1 MRLTLFTFRE
11 LSPGL
16 NPWFWFVFLVGILS
30 VTFPY
35 LGYNLAYLPGD
46 LGDTRFNIVIL
57 EHAKQF
63 LGREVKEF
71 WNAGFMYPEAEVIT
85 YSDNFLGTAPLFAF
99 FRWLGAD
106 IFTSFQ
112 LWILALAFLNY
123 WASFKLAEYLLKDKR
138 TAAIAAFIFAFSLS
152 LASQMNHAQTFPRFA
167 LPLALLFLL
176 RWLRNC
182 HTIDFAAM
190 VTLVVYQFY
199 CGIYLGFLT
208 ALPFGLILIGGLW
221 PKRQEIFN
229 RLKSWPTLV
238 AYVSTMA
245 INAWLMLKLFL
256 PYLRRA
262 GYSGLYSFEE
272 ISYSIPTPL
281 SYLSAHPS
289 SILYPSTHRLVDGYT
304 AFWDHWIFPGWL
316 ALIGFLAV
324 TVLLVRNVLDKKN
337 SHGALFTKSQ
347 TLFFAAGAMLFFI
360 YLRIDQQSLYY
371 FLQKVPGFGAMRAL
385 ARIINI
391 ELLFMGV
398 SLAWLIQWVMQR
410 INSRPALKSTL
421 LALFLALLILENLS
435 HPTKIVRTEKAQMR
449 DRHEALVA
457 KMDHLPA
464 GSIVSYEPDTIKGD
478 VIHYQIDAMLAA
490 QSLQLKSVNGYSAT
504 SAYMFDRYWLKPNE
518 ENRLFWLSR
527 FDDLPDADIHVIK

>member
-1 MRLTLFTFRE
+1 MNPRE

-16 NPWFWFVFLVGILS
+16 NPWFWAAFLVGIVS
-30 VTFPY
+30 VSFPY

-46 LGDTRFNIVIL
+46 LGDTRFNIFIL

-63 LGREVKEF
+63 FGREVKGF
-71 WNAGFMYPEAEVIT
+71 WSAGFMYPEAEVIT
-85 YSDNFLGTAPLFAF
+85 YSDNFLGTAPVFAL

-123 WASFKLAEYLLKDKR
+123 WAAFKLAEYLLEDKK
-138 TAAIAAFIFAFSLS
+138 TAAIAAFVFAFSLS

-167 LPLALLFLL
+167 LPLSLLFLL
-176 RWLRNC
+176 RWIRHT

-190 VTLVVYQFY
+190 VTLLVYQFY

-208 ALPFGLILIGGLW
+208 ALPFAVILASGLW
-221 PKRQEIFN
+221 PRRQAIIS
-229 RLKSWPTLV
+229 RLKSWPTLA
-238 AYVSTMA
+238 AYTGTVV

-262 GYSGLYSFEE
+262 GHGGLYSYEE
-272 ISYSIPTPL
+272 ISHSIPTPL

-316 ALIGFLAV
+316 ALAGFLVV
-324 TVLLVRNVLDKKN
+324 TVLLAKSVLKEK
-337 SHGALFTKSQ
+337 SSRATPFTNSQ
-347 TLFFAAGAMLFFI
+347 TLFFAAGAVLFFI
-360 YLRIDQQSLYY
+360 YLRFDQQSFYY

-391 ELLFMGV
+391 ELLFIGV
-398 SLAWLIQWVMQR
+398 SLAWVMQQIMHR
-410 INSRPALKSTL
+410 VNSRPAVKNML
-421 LALFLALLILENLS
+421 LALCMALLIIENQS
-435 HPTKIVRTEKAQMR
+435 HPTKIVRTEKAQMQNR
-449 DRHEALVA
+449 QEALVA
-457 KMDHLPA
+457 KMKHLPA
-464 GSIVSYEPDTIKGD
+464 GSIISYEPDTIQSH

-490 QSLQLKSVNGYSAT
+490 QSLHLRSVNGYSAT
-504 SAYMFDRYWLKPNE
+504 SAYMFDRYWLNPNT
-518 ENRLFWLSR
+518 ENRLFWFSR
-527 FDDLPDADIHVIK
+527 FDDLPDTDIHIIK